1 MGRSGLRG
9 SARSGNTATEDF
21 HLIFIKLCSVCLI
34 LASNRPKQ
42 QANAEEIKTHL
53 QHVLS
58 KAQVRQSY
66 MLIFGEPAVSYVTV
80 P

>member
-1 MGRSGLRG
+1 MFS
-9 SARSGNTATEDF
+9 
-21 HLIFIKLCSVCLI
+21 K
-34 LASNRPKQ
+34 
-42 QANAEEIKTHL
+42 AEEIKTQL

-66 MLIFGEPAVSYVTV
+66 MLIFGEPAVSYMTV